1 VFSGFIGNVSLF
13 YLSIVLLGF
22 ATGLATV
29 SNLSLMLDMTTP
41 ERVGLFVGVWG
52 MANAASRLAGN
63 LIGGVLRDGLTQLSG
78 STVFAY
84 QVVFSLEMLMMLAS
98 LWLLGSIDVR
108 AFRSQ
113 AEKDFSYAER
123 AALAGES

>member
-1 VFSGFIGNVSLF
+1 
-13 YLSIVLLGF
+13 
-22 ATGLATV
+22 
-29 SNLSLMLDMTTP
+29 
-41 ERVGLFVGVWG
+41 
-52 MANAASRLAGN
+52 
-63 LIGGVLRDGLTQLSG
+63 
-78 STVFAY
+78 
-84 QVVFSLEMLMMLAS
+84 MLMMLAS